1 MKAQRGD
8 AANGVS
14 QRTERP
20 SERRILHDMSDPA
33 SVDGEVSAVAGPAL
47 RLRKATERA
56 HQRLERRVDV
66 KTRFASPRTYK
77 EYLGLMYGFCGG
89 IEVQLDAQFFGSA
102 LPDYESR
109 RKLPLLTRDLAHLGV
124 ATDELHLVPTC
135 PGLPACTDVA
145 TAFGCL
151 YVVEG
156 ATLGGRTLMPLVES
170 RLGYTRS
177 AGAQYLASYGDQTT
191 ERWQQFSLAI
201 DAWCRPPE
209 RFARAARAAIETFAA
224 LEHWL
229 SDLEGP

>member
-1 MKAQRGD
+1 
-8 AANGVS
+8 V
-14 QRTERP
+14 
-20 SERRILHDMSDPA
+20 
-33 SVDGEVSAVAGPAL
+33 

-56 HQRLERRVDV
+56 HQRLERRVNV

-77 EYLGLMYGFCGG
+77 EYLALMYGFCGG
-89 IEVQLDAQFFGSA
+89 IEAQLDARFFGAA

-109 RKLPLLTRDLAHLGV
+109 RKLPLLTHDLAHQGV
-124 ATDELHLVPTC
+124 AADELHLVPTC
-135 PGLPACTDVA
+135 PGLPVCTDVA

-156 ATLGGRTLMPLVES
+156 ATLGGRTLVPLVES
-170 RLGYTRS
+170 RLGCTPA

-201 DAWCRPPE
+201 DQWCRPPE

-224 LEHWL
+224 LEQWL
-229 SDLEGP
+229 SALEGP